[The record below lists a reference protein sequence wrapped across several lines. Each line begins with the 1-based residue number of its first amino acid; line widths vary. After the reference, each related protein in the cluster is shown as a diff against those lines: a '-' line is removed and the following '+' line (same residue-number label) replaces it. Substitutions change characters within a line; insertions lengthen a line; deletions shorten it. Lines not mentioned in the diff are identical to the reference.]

1 MRLWILVA
9 AALVSAT
16 SWAQEA
22 AAPPEPG
29 SVAAIPSTLLDE
41 ALVVSIGASLARPD
55 EAPSWQAKDV
65 KYTIPGTSVSIK
77 LFGSD
82 VAVVIT
88 MTPYDRREGGILLVA
103 QGQVWYKETGE
114 TLRYRTTVETLPVAY
129 GERVFFYP
137 FGTTPESGAPLRVDL
152 VIERYRDKP
161 AAQTA
166 TAAASTKASPP
177 ASSEAIPLAPAV
189 DGTAP

>member
-1 MRLWILVA
+1 MRLWFLVA

-29 SVAAIPSTLLDE
+29 SVAAIPSALLDE

-65 KYTIPGTSVSIK
+65 KYTIPGASVSIR

-82 VAVVIT
+82 VAIVIT
-88 MTPYDRREGGILLVA
+88 MTPYDRREGGVLLVA

-114 TLRYRTTVETLPVAY
+114 ALRYRTTVETLPVAY

-137 FGTTPESGAPLRVDL
+137 FGAAPDSGAPLRVDL
-152 VIERYRDKP
+152 VIERYRARPASAPQSAASAAAPP
-161 AAQTA
+161 AAPA
-166 TAAASTKASPP
+166 TPAAG
-177 ASSEAIPLAPAV
+177 
-189 DGTAP
+189 DGTRP